1 MIESLLQ
8 PSPLTTAFRPD
19 AARHALEMPAR
30 TTHADTR
37 QPTLSVDIEADLRTR
52 SHAFA
57 LRIRFAANARRIV
70 LCGPSGA
77 GKSLTL
83 QAIAGLMAPHAG
95 HIEVLG
101 RRLYDSATGL
111 DMPAR
116 ERGIGYL
123 FQDYALF
130 PHLTVRQN
138 IAFGLVRSI
147 FNPWPSRR
155 DPRVERWLDTLGIVA
170 LGDQYP
176 GQLSGGQR
184 QRTALARALVR
195 TPRLLL
201 LDEPFAALDPA
212 LRTRL
217 RDELDNLQ
225 RLLGFP
231 MVLVTHDEADVER
244 FGDEVI
250 EIDAGRVHTRKSRRS
265 VREVLFAEA

>member
-1 MIESLLQ
+1 MIDSLLQ
-8 PSPLTTAFRPD
+8 APPSTTAFLPD
-19 AARHALEMPAR
+19 AARHAQAASAR
-30 TTHADTR
+30 TALADAR
-37 QPTLSVDIEADLRTR
+37 QPTLSISIEADLRTR

-83 QAIAGLMAPHAG
+83 QAIAGLMMPGAG
-95 HIEVLG
+95 RIEVLG

-138 IAFGLVRSI
+138 IAFGLARSI

-155 DPRVERWLDTLGIVA
+155 DPRVERWLDTLGISA

-231 MVLVTHDEADVER
+231 MVLVTHDEADIER

-250 EIDAGRVHTRKSRRS
+250 EIDAGRVHTRKSRRNM
-265 VREVLFAEA
+265 REVLFAEA

>member
-1 MIESLLQ
+1 MMESLLPAP
-8 PSPLTTAFRPD
+8 PSTTAFRPD
-19 AARHALEMPAR
+19 FALRAFEMATPAA
-30 TTHADTR
+30 HADTR
-37 QPTLSVDIEADLRTR
+37 QPTLSVGIDTELRTR

-57 LRIRFAANARRIV
+57 LRIRFAASARRIV

-83 QAIAGLMAPHAG
+83 QAIAGLMAPRAG
-95 HIEVLG
+95 RIEVLG
-101 RRLYDSATGL
+101 RRLYDSAAGL

-116 ERGIGYL
+116 ERDIGYL

-138 IAFGLVRSI
+138 IAFGLARSI

-155 DPRVERWLDTLGIVA
+155 DARVERWLDTLGLGA

-231 MVLVTHDEADVER
+231 MVLVTHDQADIER

-250 EIDAGRVHTRKSRRS
+250 EIEAGSVRTRTSRRNIQ
-265 VREVLFAEA
+265 EVLLAEA